1 LQAAVAAQHFIVI
14 AGDVNNPGTIA
25 HHVDYFFYH
34 NQVGR
39 WEIAFI
45 EIPDVNKIAV
55 EDQQSG
61 LNTTQVHDQFRCM
74 ASIGS
79 EMYITDYDNIQVSFL
94 HCESFSK
101 FQTRCNLIISES
113 LP

>member
-1 LQAAVAAQHFIVI
+1 VKDPAHAAIDLHHQFVGYLEISQLEAAVAAQHFIMVS
-14 AGDVNNPGTIA
+14 GDVNNPGTIA

-55 EDQQSG
+55 
-61 LNTTQVHDQFRCM
+61 
-74 ASIGS
+74 
-79 EMYITDYDNIQVSFL
+79 
-94 HCESFSK
+94 
-101 FQTRCNLIISES
+101 
-113 LP
+113 